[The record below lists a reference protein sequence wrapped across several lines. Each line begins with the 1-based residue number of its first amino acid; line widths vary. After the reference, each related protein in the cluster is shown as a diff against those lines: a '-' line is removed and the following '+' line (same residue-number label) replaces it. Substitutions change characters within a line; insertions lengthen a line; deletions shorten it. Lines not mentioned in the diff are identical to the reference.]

1 VGKTCEDA
9 MSLQALY
16 DFNPNFAYDASL
28 SPSSS
33 SQAEKIVSI
42 EGITCTYLNLSSGSQ
57 IVLSLAK
64 LDEAGIAT
72 LEKKL
77 SAEGGEKATSVSSPI
92 IASFF
97 SVSDGV
103 GTQDILTN
111 EYWISVSSD
120 SFIAPEDTAHFLEPV
135 LASLS

>member
-1 VGKTCEDA
+1 

-16 DFNPNFAYDASL
+16 DFNPNFAYDASQ
-28 SPSSS
+28 SPASS
-33 SQAEKIVSI
+33 SQAEKIIAI
-42 EGITCTYLNLSSGSQ
+42 EGISCTYLNLSSGSQ
-57 IVLSLAK
+57 IVLALAK

-77 SAEGGEKATSVSSPI
+77 SAEGGEKVTSVSSPI